1 MPMVIPPYFVLFLLL
16 SLLAEVLGT
25 VGGFGSSAFF
35 VPIAN
40 IFLDFKSVLG
50 ITALFHLS
58 SNVSKL
64 FLFRQGVDWPL
75 ILRFGVPGVV
85 GVVVGGLLSNVFPES
100 VLGAVLAAFLILTSI
115 LLLARPQLSLPATTP
130 YAVTGGGLSGFLAG
144 VVGTGGAIRGL
155 TLAAFRLDKNIF
167 VATSAAIDLAIDAS
181 RAGVY
186 VYNGYVKKEHLIY
199 LPFLLLIGLVGSWLG
214 KKILD
219 RINNAHFRVIV
230 LVSLLGMGL
239 FTLYQ
244 AIMGWI

>member
-1 MPMVIPPYFVLFLLL
+1 MVFPPYFVLFLVL

-64 FLFRQGVDWPL
+64 FLFRQGLDWPL
-75 ILRFGVPGVV
+75 ILRFGVPGVI
-85 GVVVGGLLSNVFPES
+85 GVVAGGLLSNVFSEVYLS
-100 VLGAVLAAFLILTSI
+100 VGLAIFLVVMSI
-115 LLLARPQLSLPATTP
+115 VLLAWPKATVPATTP
-130 YAVTGGGLSGFLAG
+130 YAVAGGGLSGFLAG
-144 VVGTGGAIRGL
+144 IVGTGGAVRGL

-181 RAGVY
+181 RSVVY
-186 VYNGYVKKEHLIY
+186 VYNGYVHQEHLIY
-199 LPFLLLIGLVGSWLG
+199 LPFLLGIGLLGSWLG
-214 KKILD
+214 KKVLD
-219 RINNAHFRVIV
+219 KISNRVFRVVV
-230 LVSLLGMGL
+230 LVSLLGMGV
-239 FTLYQ
+239 FTLMQ
-244 AIMGWI
+244 ALG

>member
-1 MPMVIPPYFVLFLLL
+1 MAIPPYFVLFLLL

-50 ITALFHLS
+50 ITAIFHLS

-64 FLFRQGVDWPL
+64 FLFRQGLDWRL
-75 ILRFGVPGVV
+75 ILRFGVPGVI
-85 GVVVGGLLSNVFPES
+85 GVVVGGLLSNVFPEHYLS
-100 VLGAVLAAFLILTSI
+100 GGLAGFLIVMSI
-115 LLLARPQLSLPATTP
+115 VLLIWPKVAVPPTTP
-130 YAVTGGGLSGFLAG
+130 YAVAGGGLSGFMAG
-144 VVGTGGAIRGL
+144 IVGTGGAIRGL

-181 RAGVY
+181 RTVVY
-186 VYNGYVKKEHLIY
+186 VANGYVHQKDLIY

-214 KKILD
+214 KKVLD
-219 RINNAHFRVIV
+219 RLSNQGFRVLV
-230 LVSLLGMGL
+230 LLSLLGMGL

-244 AIMGWI
+244 ALFTAA